1 MTDTELLREQL
12 KYLILLQEIDD
23 QLLEIEEDRG
33 ELPAQLENLQN
44 QINRFDQLL
53 SQTVRSIQ
61 QLTERRL
68 SLTRGIEEA
77 RLRKR
82 QYEDQLYTVT
92 SNREY
97 EALTKEIEDI
107 QKQLGRSSEEIQR
120 VGTELQKKE
129 EEQSRLEK
137 HLQQLKN
144 DFLKVKKDLEEVVQ
158 DVSEEEIRL
167 QKSRQETVLKIAV
180 PIYNHYERIRKARSG
195 KGIAFLK
202 ENGACGGCF
211 NIVPPQRQ
219 VEIKTL
225 HDFIFCESC
234 GRVLISPDLKD

>member
-1 MTDTELLREQL
+1 MTDTEHLREQL
-12 KYLILLQEIDD
+12 KYLIHLQEIDD
-23 QLLEIEEDRG
+23 QLSDIEEDRG
-33 ELPAQLENLQN
+33 ELPTELEKLQN

-53 SQTVRSIQ
+53 VQTIRTIE
-61 QLTERRL
+61 QLNERRL

-77 RLRKR
+77 RIRKR

-97 EALTKEIEDI
+97 EALTKEIEEL
-107 QKQLGRSSEEIQR
+107 QKLLGKNSEEIQR
-120 VGTELQKKE
+120 VGQELQKKE
-129 EEQSRLEK
+129 DEQSRLEK
-137 HLQQLKN
+137 HIHQLKI
-144 DFLKVKKDLEEVVQ
+144 DFLKLKKDLEDVVQ

-167 QKSRQETVLKIAV
+167 KKMREETVTKIAV

-225 HDFIFCESC
+225 HDFILCESC
-234 GRVLISPDLKD
+234 GRVLITMDLKD